1 MAIQKG
7 LSNKIQWLFILI
19 TTFLFVFS
27 TGAQAQ
33 TCTLTLSSGNNT
45 QTICEGSAITN
56 ITYNTNAT
64 AASISGVAGLN
75 VGVSGGVLTVSG
87 TPTASGTYTVTLTTG
102 CTGGTTTATGT
113 ITVTP
118 INTASGASSTPTLCI
133 NTVLTNITHNTTGAT
148 GIGTATGLPGGVTA
162 AWAGNLITIS
172 GTPNAAGTFSYSIP
186 LTGGCGTINATGTI
200 TVTANN
206 TAGSPSSTPT
216 LCINNALTNITIAT
230 VRATGIGTATGL
242 PAGVTAAWASNTIT
256 ISGTPNV
263 AGTFNYTIPLT
274 GGCGTVNATGTITV
288 TPANTASVASSTPT
302 LCINTA
308 LTSITHTTSGAT
320 GIGTATGLP
329 GGVTAAWASNTI
341 TISGTPSVAG
351 TFSYSIPL
359 SGGCG
364 TVNATGTITVTANRT
379 AGTPSSSPSICIN
392 TPLTNITIATTGATG
407 IGTAS
412 SLPGGVTAVWSSNT
426 ITISGTP
433 NTAGTFNYSIPL
445 VGGCGTA
452 NASGTIIVVTNNTA
466 SAASSTPTLCVNTA
480 LTNITH
486 TTAGATGIGTT
497 TGLPGGVN
505 AVWASNTITIS
516 GTPNVV
522 GTYNYTIPLN
532 GGCGSV
538 SASGTIVVR
547 PNNTISLTSTLAT
560 TSQDL
565 CINDPITNIT
575 YSTTEATGV
584 SSTTGLPNGVTA
596 VFAGN
601 AGAGTI
607 TISGTPVVSGT
618 FNYTVTMTGG
628 CTGGTNSAS
637 GSIIVRENTISLAS
651 GSASPSQAVCFNL
664 SPLPTIQFNTTLA
677 TGATLSGNLPPG
689 VTGVWNNN
697 VLTISGTPT
706 QAGTFNYTYNL
717 TGGCPLGSKNDT
729 SGTIIVNPLNTNTFS
744 LTSAPSTTNQ
754 TLCVNTGIT
763 NITYSTLGVLSGVVS
778 NLPPG
783 VSYTWSLNT
792 LTISG
797 TPTVAGV
804 YNFQVMTTG
813 ACSGTPN
820 PLPSATGTIVVT
832 ETNTISLTSA
842 IATTNQILC
851 RNSSITPIT
860 YTTIGNTNVSVSG
873 LPTGIS
879 ASYNTTNRRLT
890 ISGASDTVGTFTYT
904 VTMSG
909 GCNTGAQTL
918 SGTLVYRPI
927 YSLSLLSGASS
938 LNQNNLCAGS
948 AISAINFRTT
958 GATGAQFTGLP
969 PGVTGVWVN
978 DSVKISGTPTIA
990 GTYVFRVDLTG
1001 GPCNSGTRSVSDT
1014 FGIIGNPIT
1023 LSSPSSTLSQTIC
1036 LGSPIVPIKY
1046 LKTAVTT
1053 GATISPAFAGLSC
1066 SIVGDT
1072 IIISGT
1078 PTSAGGPTTITLSL
1092 TGSCSGTFTSGSIT
1106 RRAGYTIPNVAN
1118 DSNQSICRGS
1128 ALTNIVY
1135 SGITGATG
1143 AFVTGLPEGISAS
1156 FTGNATS
1163 GGITISGTPTVRG
1176 TFNYRINLL
1185 GGCTGNLVGGRG
1197 TIVVTGATAVLN
1209 RKSLTVDGPEIL
1221 TTTQT
1226 RCVGKPIQNI
1236 VVTTTGYTSA
1246 AVLSGFALP
1255 AGVTAAFSGN
1265 ATAGT
1270 VTISGTPTAVGSFNF
1285 QVGLSIATGCTN
1297 LRDTI
1302 RGTLTVLD
1310 TIIWAKISSSTGD
1323 TVDQF
1328 TAIDTVRYKGQKGA
1342 TGALFSGLP
1351 DGLIGSWSMAD
1362 STATIRGIPTV
1373 TGIFNYRVTFTG
1385 RCMTG
1390 RGNIAAGIFKVDP
1403 PAMGSSGETK
1413 TIVNTTNPTGRVSVD
1428 VGKLN
1433 NPLLLYP
1440 VPTSGLL
1447 NIRGLDSYKRAKLS
1461 IVDQSGRVFHTQTW
1475 FKGNNSDEL
1484 TLNLD
1489 FCPVGIYYLHI
1500 SDMDAMFM
1508 DDLRERTSL
1517 KVIRFQIQR

>member
-7 LSNKIQWLFILI
+7 LSNKIQWLFILT

-113 ITVTP
+113 ITRTVPPSAGTL
-118 INTASGASSTPTLCI
+118 SGTQAICVAGTTTFTSTSS
-133 NTVLTNITHNTTGAT
+133 GGSWSSDAT
-148 GIGTATGLPGGVTA
+148 GIATVNSSTGVVTGVAAGTATITYTVAGTGGCANATATRTVTVTA
-162 AWAGNLITIS
+162 APLAGTLS
-172 GTPNAAGTFSYSIP
+172 GTQAI
-186 LTGGCGTINATGTI
+186 C
-200 TVTANN
+200 
-206 TAGSPSSTPT
+206 
-216 LCINNALTNITIAT
+216 
-230 VRATGIGTATGL
+230 
-242 PAGVTAAWASNTIT
+242 
-256 ISGTPNV
+256 V
-263 AGTFNYTIPLT
+263 AGTTTFTST
-274 GGCGTVNATGTITV
+274 SGGG
-288 TPANTASVASSTPT
+288 SWS
-302 LCINTA
+302 
-308 LTSITHTTSGAT
+308 SGAT
-320 GIGTATGLP
+320 GIATVNASTGVVTGVAAGTATITYTVAGT
-329 GGVTAAWASNTI
+329 GGCANATATRTVTVTAAPSAGTLSGTTGICINGSSTFTSTVSGGSWTSSNTAVATINSSTGVISPVAVGSATMTYTVSGTGGCSNATATRVITITALPSAGTLSGNQAICIGGTSSFTSTVSGGTWSSSNTAIATINASSGVVTGVATGVATMTYLVAGSGGCVDATATRTIDVRPYNTI
-341 TISGTPSVAG
+341 T
-351 TFSYSIPL
+351 
-359 SGGCG
+359 
-364 TVNATGTITVTANRT
+364 RT
-379 AGTPSSSPSICIN
+379 
-392 TPLTNITIATTGATG
+392 
-407 IGTAS
+407 
-412 SLPGGVTAVWSSNT
+412 
-426 ITISGTP
+426 
-433 NTAGTFNYSIPL
+433 
-445 VGGCGTA
+445 
-452 NASGTIIVVTNNTA
+452 
-466 SAASSTPTLCVNTA
+466 SA
-480 LTNITH
+480 
-486 TTAGATGIGTT
+486 
-497 TGLPGGVN
+497 
-505 AVWASNTITIS
+505 
-516 GTPNVV
+516 
-522 GTYNYTIPLN
+522 
-532 GGCGSV
+532 
-538 SASGTIVVR
+538 
-547 PNNTISLTSTLAT
+547 LAT
-560 TSQDL
+560 ISQDL
-565 CINDPITNIT
+565 CINDPITDIT

-832 ETNTISLTSA
+832 ATNTISLTSA

-1072 IIISGT
+1072 IIVSGT

-1106 RRAGYTIPNVAN
+1106 RRAGYTIPNPTN
-1118 DSNQSICRGS
+1118 DSDQSICRGS

-1270 VTISGTPTAVGSFNF
+1270 VTISGTPTAVGTFNF
-1285 QVGLSIATGCTN
+1285 QVGLSIASGCTN

-1323 TVDQF
+1323 TVGQF

>member
-64 AASISGVAGLN
+64 TASISGVAGLN

-113 ITVTP
+113 ITRTVPPSAGTLTGTQA
-118 INTASGASSTPTLCI
+118 ICVAGTTTFTSTSSGGSWSSD
-133 NTVLTNITHNTTGAT
+133 AT
-148 GIGTATGLPGGVTA
+148 GIATVNSSTGVVTGVAAGTATITYTVAGTGGCANATATRTVTVTA
-162 AWAGNLITIS
+162 APLAGTLS
-172 GTPNAAGTFSYSIP
+172 GTQEI
-186 LTGGCGTINATGTI
+186 C
-200 TVTANN
+200 
-206 TAGSPSSTPT
+206 
-216 LCINNALTNITIAT
+216 
-230 VRATGIGTATGL
+230 
-242 PAGVTAAWASNTIT
+242 
-256 ISGTPNV
+256 V
-263 AGTFNYTIPLT
+263 AGTTTFTST
-274 GGCGTVNATGTITV
+274 SAGG
-288 TPANTASVASSTPT
+288 SWS
-302 LCINTA
+302 
-308 LTSITHTTSGAT
+308 SGAT
-320 GIGTATGLP
+320 GIATVNASTGVVTGVAAGTATITYTVAGT
-329 GGVTAAWASNTI
+329 GGCVNATATRTVTVTAAPSAGTLSGTTGICINGSSTFTSTVSGGSWTSSNTAVATINSSTGVISPVAVGSATMTYTVSGTGGCSNATATRVITITALPSAGTLSGNQAICIGGTSSFTSTVSGGTWSSSNTAIATINASTGVVTGVATGVATMTYLVAGSGGCADATATRTIDVRPYNTI
-341 TISGTPSVAG
+341 T
-351 TFSYSIPL
+351 
-359 SGGCG
+359 
-364 TVNATGTITVTANRT
+364 RT
-379 AGTPSSSPSICIN
+379 
-392 TPLTNITIATTGATG
+392 
-407 IGTAS
+407 
-412 SLPGGVTAVWSSNT
+412 
-426 ITISGTP
+426 
-433 NTAGTFNYSIPL
+433 
-445 VGGCGTA
+445 
-452 NASGTIIVVTNNTA
+452 
-466 SAASSTPTLCVNTA
+466 SA
-480 LTNITH
+480 
-486 TTAGATGIGTT
+486 
-497 TGLPGGVN
+497 
-505 AVWASNTITIS
+505 
-516 GTPNVV
+516 
-522 GTYNYTIPLN
+522 
-532 GGCGSV
+532 
-538 SASGTIVVR
+538 
-547 PNNTISLTSTLAT
+547 LAT

-938 LNQNNLCAGS
+938 LNQNNLCTGS

-1270 VTISGTPTAVGSFNF
+1270 VTISGTPTAVGTFNF
-1285 QVGLSIATGCTN
+1285 QVGLSIASGCTN